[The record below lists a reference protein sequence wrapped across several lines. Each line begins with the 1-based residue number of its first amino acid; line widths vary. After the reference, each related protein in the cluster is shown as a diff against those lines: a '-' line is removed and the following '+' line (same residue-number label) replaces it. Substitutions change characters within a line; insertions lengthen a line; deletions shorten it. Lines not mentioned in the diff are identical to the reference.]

1 VSGTAIELTQAEVRR
16 LLDYDPETGV
26 FTWLVSAGR
35 VRAGGAAGSMNR
47 GYREIRIDRRNYA
60 AHRLAWLYMTG
71 ERPSHEID
79 HINGDPGDNRIINLR
94 PATSSQNKANAR
106 KRSRNTSG
114 WKGVSWHARDRKWRA
129 MIGVAG
135 RQQHLG
141 YFDCPAE
148 AHAAY
153 VRAAEHHFGEFA
165 RTV

>member
-1 VSGTAIELTQAEVRR
+1 MMTKLNASRLREV
-16 LLDYDPETGV
+16 LSYDPETGA
-26 FTWLVSAGR
+26 FTWLVSTARHRRIGDVAGC
-35 VRAGGAAGSMNR
+35 VKD
-47 GYREIRIDRRNYA
+47 GYRQIGIDGRRYR
-60 AHRLAWLYMTG
+60 AHRLAWLWMTG
-71 ERPSHEID
+71 EWPSAEID
-79 HINGDPGDNRIINLR
+79 HINGDPADNRIANLR